1 MFARRARF
9 KCCSVYWSRDPALLP
24 SACRPVGFKLP
35 IGRWTGEDE
44 ANFDRR
50 FFVAYTLARLAGHDQ
65 GEKLV
70 REGAIGLLI
79 SHLSACSTLAV
90 PRRPEGEVGQLIFS
104 SRAESQEVA
113 CALEALSARG
123 HSEAIVLEGGIP
135 VLASL
140 VRNGCCDG
148 GLRQTETVWVGTAL
162 NGERVTTST
171 FWWGAAQQAAS
182 ALVTLAYRGH
192 ADDVVREGA
201 IAPLIALLRVSAD
214 GDLRGKQS
222 TPPFWDEYW
231 RDRER
236 GCQPSGLAGWRR
248 GYGSAA
254 GALSALAAA
263 SEEFAA
269 AIVAA
274 GGMCFVLPRDGDGDG
289 DDDDD
294 ARMAEDATPPATAG
308 GCVAAFSEDFGFA
321 AASVAK

>member
-1 MFARRARF
+1 M
-9 KCCSVYWSRDPALLP
+9 
-24 SACRPVGFKLP
+24 
-35 IGRWTGEDE
+35 
-44 ANFDRR
+44 
-50 FFVAYTLARLAGHDQ
+50 
-65 GEKLV
+65 
-70 REGAIGLLI
+70 
-79 SHLSACSTLAV
+79 
-90 PRRPEGEVGQLIFS
+90 
-104 SRAESQEVA
+104 A

-140 VRNGCCDG
+140 VRNGCCDD
-148 GLRQTETVWVGTAL
+148 GLRQTVTISQ
-162 NGERVTTST
+162 NGERVKTST
-171 FWWGAAQQAAS
+171 WWWGAAQQAAS

-214 GDLRGKQS
+214 GNLRGKQS

-236 GCQPSGLAGWRR
+236 GCQPSGLAGWRI

-289 DDDDD
+289 DDDD

>member
-1 MFARRARF
+1 M
-9 KCCSVYWSRDPALLP
+9 
-24 SACRPVGFKLP
+24 
-35 IGRWTGEDE
+35 
-44 ANFDRR
+44 
-50 FFVAYTLARLAGHDQ
+50 
-65 GEKLV
+65 
-70 REGAIGLLI
+70 
-79 SHLSACSTLAV
+79 
-90 PRRPEGEVGQLIFS
+90 
-104 SRAESQEVA
+104 
-113 CALEALSARG
+113 
-123 HSEAIVLEGGIP
+123 LEGGIP

-214 GDLRGKQS
+214 SDLRGKQS

-231 RDRER
+231 RGAAGGGVLGE
-236 GCQPSGLAGWRR
+236 GWRR

-274 GGMCFVLPRDGDGDG
+274 GGMCFVLPRNGDGDG
-289 DDDDD
+289 DDDD
-294 ARMAEDATPPATAG
+294 ALMA
-308 GCVAAFSEDFGFA
+308 
-321 AASVAK
+321 

>member
-1 MFARRARF
+1 M
-9 KCCSVYWSRDPALLP
+9 
-24 SACRPVGFKLP
+24 
-35 IGRWTGEDE
+35 
-44 ANFDRR
+44 
-50 FFVAYTLARLAGHDQ
+50 
-65 GEKLV
+65 
-70 REGAIGLLI
+70 
-79 SHLSACSTLAV
+79 
-90 PRRPEGEVGQLIFS
+90 
-104 SRAESQEVA
+104 A

-214 GDLRGKQS
+214 GDLRGKQP

-231 RDRER
+231 REDFDE
-236 GCQPSGLAGWRR
+236 GWRR

-254 GALSALAAA
+254 GALSALAALQARSSPRRLSLLVVCA
-263 SEEFAA
+263 SCCL
-269 AIVAA
+269 V
-274 GGMCFVLPRDGDGDG
+274 M
-289 DDDDD
+289 
-294 ARMAEDATPPATAG
+294 ATATAMTTTRG
-308 GCVAAFSEDFGFA
+308 WQKTPRRPRQPAAVSRRFRRILVSPPPLWRSSASLLLPYVALCLFKWKKECKPISYLE
-321 AASVAK
+321 